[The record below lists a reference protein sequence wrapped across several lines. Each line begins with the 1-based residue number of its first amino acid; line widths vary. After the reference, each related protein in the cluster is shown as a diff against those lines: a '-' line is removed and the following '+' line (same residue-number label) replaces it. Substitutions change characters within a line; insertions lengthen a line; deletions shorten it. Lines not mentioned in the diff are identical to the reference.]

1 MKLFLQLS
9 KLIENYFLKIAKFF
23 KIFSAYFALIS
34 LILEQFIFVA
44 SASAQ
49 ALPIVPDGSTAT
61 QITQTASGI
70 DQINIAS
77 PNANGLSHNKFDEYN
92 VNVAGQIINNFSGKN
107 PAEINAGSQANGLT
121 QTQIGGLVIANPN
134 LNQAGSAN
142 IILNEVT
149 SGNVSQLLG
158 YTEIAGTKA
167 DLILANPNGITC
179 KGCGFINTARLL
191 MVAGKSE
198 FDQNGN
204 LGFNLKEQ
212 IDPNLYAPLF

>member
-70 DQINIAS
+70 DQINIAP
-77 PNANGLSHNKFDEYN
+77 PNADGLSHNKFDEYN
-92 VNVAGQIINNFSGKN
+92 VNVAGQIINKFFWK
-107 PAEINAGSQANGLT
+107 
-121 QTQIGGLVIANPN
+121 
-134 LNQAGSAN
+134 
-142 IILNEVT
+142 
-149 SGNVSQLLG
+149 
-158 YTEIAGTKA
+158 
-167 DLILANPNGITC
+167 
-179 KGCGFINTARLL
+179 
-191 MVAGKSE
+191 KSR
-198 FDQNGN
+198 
-204 LGFNLKEQ
+204 
-212 IDPNLYAPLF
+212 

>member
-1 MKLFLQLS
+1 M
-9 KLIENYFLKIAKFF
+9 
-23 KIFSAYFALIS
+23 
-34 LILEQFIFVA
+34 A

-70 DQINIAS
+70 DQINIAP
-77 PNANGLSHNKFDEYN
+77 PNADGLSHNKFDEYN
-92 VNVAGQIINNFSGKN
+92 VNVAGQIINNFSGNN
-107 PAEINAGSQANGLT
+107 PAEINAGSQANALT
-121 QTQIGGLVIANPN
+121 QTQIGGLVIVNPN

-179 KGCGFINTARLL
+179 KGCGFINAARLL